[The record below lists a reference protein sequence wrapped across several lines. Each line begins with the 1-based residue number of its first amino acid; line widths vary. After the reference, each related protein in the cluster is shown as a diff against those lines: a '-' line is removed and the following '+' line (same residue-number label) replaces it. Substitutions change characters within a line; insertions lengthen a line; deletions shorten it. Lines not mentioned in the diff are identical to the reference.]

1 MRSIISILLA
11 LICWLSYPACGAFFE
26 FGSATLAAETLLAL
40 PAPTGYTLW
49 TGPLKSVVA
58 ESDTVMYRVWGGESG
73 QVAGWLSPT
82 KPSSTLSAIRDLALP
97 PGNSAEFLSE
107 VLVPAGTRYQI
118 GTAASAFGQPGGAT
132 QVLLLDRIPA
142 SNFGP
147 GAPLAP
153 WLKP

>member
-1 MRSIISILLA
+1 MTRLL
-11 LICWLSYPACGAFFE
+11 LLLLTLLFSLSGPAMGGYSDFWQ
-26 FGSATLAAETLLAL
+26 SSKAAKTPLAL
-40 PAPTGYTLW
+40 PAPTGYNPW

-73 QVAGWLSPT
+73 QVAAWLSPT
-82 KPSSTLSAIRDLALP
+82 KPSSTLSSIRDLALP